1 MGEKEMKKVV
11 VVGGSIAGLSC
22 AHAFLKAKGW
32 EVVVLEKARSVSSAG
47 AGLGL
52 DPEACDALKDWGIG
66 DGLLQQSLPL
76 SIEENRAIDS
86 NRQAHIVARD
96 ESYDHRAVHW
106 SDLHRL
112 LYNALPAGIVQLGHE
127 VISYE
132 EESGVG
138 PDKEPQVKVRVKKV
152 TGSDDENNIQEYTG
166 DLMVAADGSMSQ
178 TREKN
183 FPGEKR
189 RYSGYCAWRG
199 VLDGS
204 TERNAAAMV
213 RRVYPDLG
221 QCLYFDIAQGTHSVL
236 YELPGGRLN
245 WLWYINQPE
254 PQLKGKSVTVKAD
267 EKALAALHEQAS
279 KTWVPELATL
289 MQATTDPFINA
300 IFDREPLSKFVWG
313 RVVLVGEAAHP
324 TTPHGLRSTN
334 MSIVD
339 AYTLGNAIQN
349 RRLQGIDAA
358 LQEYESRRVL
368 VTAQQV
374 LFSRHL
380 GQLKQGLL
388 LPEKFSW
395 ISADQKIRSG
405 LLQQNMHSF

>member
-1 MGEKEMKKVV
+1 LFG
-11 VVGGSIAGLSC
+11 C
-22 AHAFLKAKGW
+22 
-32 EVVVLEKARSVSSAG
+32 
-47 AGLGL
+47 
-52 DPEACDALKDWGIG
+52 
-66 DGLLQQSLPL
+66 
-76 SIEENRAIDS
+76 
-86 NRQAHIVARD
+86 
-96 ESYDHRAVHW
+96 
-106 SDLHRL
+106 
-112 LYNALPAGIVQLGHE
+112 
-127 VISYE
+127 
-132 EESGVG
+132 
-138 PDKEPQVKVRVKKV
+138 
-152 TGSDDENNIQEYTG
+152 
-166 DLMVAADGSMSQ
+166 GSMLQ
-178 TREKN
+178 
-183 FPGEKR
+183 
-189 RYSGYCAWRG
+189 
-199 VLDGS
+199 
-204 TERNAAAMV
+204 
-213 RRVYPDLG
+213 
-221 QCLYFDIAQGTHSVL
+221 
-236 YELPGGRLN
+236 
-245 WLWYINQPE
+245 
-254 PQLKGKSVTVKAD
+254 GKSVTVKAD

-339 AYTLGNAIQN
+339 AYTLGSAIQN